1 MYENFIVVLLTKMAS
16 CSMYGWIKWLNLED
30 SGSSFQQNLDTFVGE
45 YINFECYWNN
55 CDAKLKSQD
64 FAGYISVHQAA
75 FVACIVRFTCNI
87 RSYYAGECDI
97 NSSSGSECILF

>member
-1 MYENFIVVLLTKMAS
+1 MLLKQLRCQA
-16 CSMYGWIKWLNLED
+16 
-30 SGSSFQQNLDTFVGE
+30 
-45 YINFECYWNN
+45 
-55 CDAKLKSQD
+55 QD

-97 NSSSGSECILF
+97 NCELEKRVYYILEIVVRINRFLNQHNM